1 MRRVQMALL
10 VVVAIVLIWIGAT
23 RGSAAQAPGAGT
35 GAGRFTL
42 SLTPV
47 SAGPSQGYYA
57 ILLDTQTGRMWS
69 SAGTSTKIH
78 EFAPLPGPM
87 DPHRPATD
95 KPEAAPQP

>member
-1 MRRVQMALL
+1 MALL

-23 RGSAAQAPGAGT
+23 RDSAAQTPGTGP
-35 GAGRFTL
+35 GAGRFAL
-42 SLTPV
+42 SLTTPG
-47 SAGPSQGYYA
+47 AGSGYYA

-78 EFAPLPGPM
+78 EFEPLRGPM